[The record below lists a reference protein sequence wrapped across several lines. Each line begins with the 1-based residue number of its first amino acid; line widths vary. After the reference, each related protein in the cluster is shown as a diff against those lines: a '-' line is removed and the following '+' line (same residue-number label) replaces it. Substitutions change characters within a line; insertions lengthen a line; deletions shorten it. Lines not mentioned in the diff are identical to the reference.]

1 MKNTFFTFLFL
12 LVTQNLLIA
21 QKNMVAGFIVKLSG
35 DTIRG
40 KIDDKDW
47 NRNPTKIIFSTDDEG
62 IKTYNI
68 VKELV
73 SFGVDNKSVYVT
85 KKASLDITPNTYGSL
100 LKTKERIVIADT
112 LIVLKSLVKGK
123 ISLYFFKDA
132 NGKEHFFVEKLNEP
146 LEELIEH
153 QYLSESEGKQGVV
166 TEDIYN
172 TQLAELCQDCSLFNG
187 MNFNYQ
193 FTQSSLK
200 PAILKYNGFFG
211 DKTAHETSKKEY
223 FSSNLFVQITG
234 GMYSYRTEFGYV
246 YTSNES
252 YFFPSLG
259 LGWLIELPSNR
270 RRLAIKMDAT
280 YTVLRDT
287 QRYSYTL
294 LEKRSHYFGLSLS
307 PQYYLYKNKELKKA
321 LYVTAGLNWETPLNN
336 TDNTNYYYVRNYGML
351 GYKVGIGFRI
361 NRLNM
366 EGSYANTATSKQ
378 NTFDKNS
385 IYRMMFTVGYALF

>member
-1 MKNTFFTFLFL
+1 
-12 LVTQNLLIA
+12 
-21 QKNMVAGFIVKLSG
+21 
-35 DTIRG
+35 
-40 KIDDKDW
+40 
-47 NRNPTKIIFSTDDEG
+47 
-62 IKTYNI
+62 
-68 VKELV
+68 
-73 SFGVDNKSVYVT
+73 
-85 KKASLDITPNTYGSL
+85 
-100 LKTKERIVIADT
+100 
-112 LIVLKSLVKGK
+112 
-123 ISLYFFKDA
+123 
-132 NGKEHFFVEKLNEP
+132 
-146 LEELIEH
+146 
-153 QYLSESEGKQGVV
+153 
-166 TEDIYN
+166 
-172 TQLAELCQDCSLFNG
+172 
-187 MNFNYQ
+187 
-193 FTQSSLK
+193 
-200 PAILKYNGFFG
+200 
-211 DKTAHETSKKEY
+211 
-223 FSSNLFVQITG
+223 
-234 GMYSYRTEFGYV
+234 MYSYRTEFGYV

-280 YTVLRDT
+280 YTVLGDT